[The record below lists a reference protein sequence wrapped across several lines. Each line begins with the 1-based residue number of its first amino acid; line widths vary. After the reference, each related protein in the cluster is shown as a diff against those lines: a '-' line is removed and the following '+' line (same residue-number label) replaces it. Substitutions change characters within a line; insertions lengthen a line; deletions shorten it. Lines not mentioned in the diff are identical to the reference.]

1 MKSVTKESTTTSE
14 TYPTRERIEDFL
26 SERRVMAALTVLPA
40 TTLFVLIVGGPIVWA
55 FIAAFYEI
63 PALSPEWEWAGLANF
78 QEILAADL
86 FWSSLSRNLVFAAG
100 TAFLNTTVGVGIAL
114 LLNREFRFK
123 RFVFPVALLP
133 YLVPTVILGYITLWM
148 ANSSWGI
155 INQILLFAGIISQD
169 NLVTWFTG
177 NGDIAMLSVILT
189 HNWKYSIFVAIMV
202 VARLESIPSDLYEAA
217 RMAGASKY
225 QQFRDITLPNI
236 KSVLFIVLL
245 LRGVWNFNKFDIIWV
260 LTRGGPGDATTTLPI
275 YAYEQAFRFNN
286 LGVASALSV
295 VLFVVLSIVAII
307 YFRVAQ
313 PSKEVRVE

>member
-1 MKSVTKESTTTSE
+1 MKNVNKENTASSVPPLS
-14 TYPTRERIEDFL
+14 REGIEDFL
-26 SERRVMAALTVLPA
+26 SQRRVMAALTVLPA

-55 FIAAFYEI
+55 FVAAFYSI
-63 PALSPEWEWAGLANF
+63 PALSPEWTWAGLQNF
-78 QEILAADL
+78 ETIFAAEM
-86 FWSSLSRNLVFAAG
+86 FWSSLGRNLVFAVG
-100 TAFLNTTVGVGIAL
+100 TAFLNTFLGVGIAL
-114 LLNREFRFK
+114 LLNREFRGK
-123 RFVFPVALLP
+123 KVIFPIALLP

-155 INQILLFAGIISQD
+155 INQLLLFAGIISRD
-169 NLVTWFTG
+169 GLINWFTG
-177 NGDIAMLSVILT
+177 DGTIAMLGVILT
-189 HNWKYSIFVAIMV
+189 HSWKYSIFVAIMV

-217 RMAGASKY
+217 EMAGASKY

-275 YAYEQAFRFNN
+275 YAYEQAFRFNS
-286 LGVASALSV
+286 LGEASALSV
-295 VLFVVLSIVAII
+295 VLFVVLSIVAVI